1 MPPEIS
7 TNIFL
12 GLFWVASHFCTPTI
26 FKAQEGSQATFNE
39 SPNTVADGL
48 RTLAGFVMK
57 SSARQ
62 LSLSGQQIA
71 TGLRGPSNIVD
82 YVIGSK
88 LRNNTILLRSVSK
101 AAAYGTNMLKTAES
115 TLIEIKG
122 KLINLK
128 KIIAQANTAQG
139 ESLERL
145 NLLYKAGVKDILRL
159 LGSTEFNG
167 RKLFDGSFAGPG
179 ADVHAEDMPPGAA
192 PLAIRVGE
200 SITNTVSI
208 TIPRLLAGKGNA
220 QDQQVD
226 GRFTPLFPI
235 TPAIA
240 AAVAQVY
247 PPDPAPALVWNV
259 INALA
264 PGNQIEIAI
273 FNAAKAAGTEIRVAG
288 GSQARAAAAAVRA
301 ARGEAKILSA
311 GDLLDTTK
319 QLVANNL
326 IDTALLTVMNQ
337 IASTSGQM
345 RNLQQAMGDMHVSI
359 KVQNEAGDS
368 YLNTNYEEA
377 TKKFKTALLA
387 MQGGMSIISQ
397 GYLTAE
403 AALELITE

>member
-1 MPPEIS
+1 MANLVNPVS
-7 TNIFL
+7 T
-12 GLFWVASHFCTPTI
+12 S
-26 FKAQEGSQATFNE
+26 
-39 SPNTVADGL
+39 
-48 RTLAGFVMK
+48 AGFVMK

-71 TGLRGPSNIVD
+71 SGQRGPSNIVD

-88 LRNNTILLRSVSK
+88 LRDNTILLRSVSK
-101 AAAYGTNMLKTAES
+101 ATAYGTNMLKTAES

-128 KIIAQANTAQG
+128 KNIAQANTAQG

-145 NLLYKAGVKDILRL
+145 NLLYKDGVKDILRS
-159 LGSTEFNG
+159 LGSAEFNG

-179 ADVHAEDMPPGAA
+179 ADVHAEEMPPGAA

-200 SITNTVSI
+200 SITNTISI
-208 TIPRLLAGKGNA
+208 TIPKLLAGKGNA
-220 QDQQVD
+220 ADQLVA

-235 TPAIA
+235 TPAVA
-240 AAVAQVY
+240 AAVVQI
-247 PPDPAPALVWNV
+247 DIHGPAGLLWPA
-259 INALA
+259 INALNA
-264 PGNQIEIAI
+264 QNPIEAAI
-273 FNAAKAAGTEIRVAG
+273 FEPAKASGT
-288 GSQARAAAAAVRA
+288 QARAIARGGNLAKNRKAAEAAVFEARA
-301 ARGEAKILSA
+301 KAKILSA

-337 IASTSGQM
+337 IASISGQM
-345 RNLQQAMGDMHVSI
+345 RNLQQAMGNIDGSI

>member
-1 MPPEIS
+1 MANLINPVS
-7 TNIFL
+7 T
-12 GLFWVASHFCTPTI
+12 
-26 FKAQEGSQATFNE
+26 
-39 SPNTVADGL
+39 TV
-48 RTLAGFVMK
+48 GFVMK
-57 SSARQ
+57 ASARQ
-62 LSLSGQQIA
+62 LSLSGRQIA
-71 TGLRGPSNIVD
+71 TGLRGPNNIVD

-88 LRNNTILLRSVSK
+88 LRDNTTILSSVVK
-101 AAAYGTNMLKTAES
+101 AVAYGTNMLKTAES
-115 TLIEIKG
+115 TLIEVKG
-122 KLINLK
+122 KLTNLK
-128 KIIAQANTAQG
+128 KIIAQANISHV

-145 NLLYKAGVKDILRL
+145 NLLYKDGVKDILRL

-167 RKLFDGSFAGPG
+167 RKLFDGSFAEFG
-179 ADVHAEDMPPGAA
+179 ANVHAHDMPEVLG
-192 PLAIRVGE
+192 PLVIRVGE

-208 TIPRLLAGKGNA
+208 TIPRLLAGKGNV

-235 TPAIA
+235 TPAVA
-240 AAVAQVY
+240 AAVAQVD

-264 PGNQIEIAI
+264 AGNQIEIAI
-273 FNAAKAAGTEIRVAG
+273 FNVAKAAGTEVRVAG

-301 ARGEAKILSA
+301 ARVEAKILSA
-311 GDLLDTTK
+311 GDLLD
-319 QLVANNL
+319 ANNQVL
-326 IDTALLTVMNQ
+326 ANNFIDTALVRVTSQ
-337 IASTSGQM
+337 IASIGGQM
-345 RNLQQAMGDMHVSI
+345 RNLQQAIGDLDISI

-387 MQGGMSIISQ
+387 MKSGMSIVSQ